1 MLKEWKAILKKPT
14 FIIVMLG
21 VSLIPALYNVIF
33 LSSMWD
39 PYGKVSDLPVA
50 VVNQDKAVTASGKT
64 LSIGEDVVS
73 SLKENKNLDF
83 HFVSKEDAQ
92 NGLEKG
98 DYYMVVT
105 LPSDLSERAASV
117 LTDNPQQ
124 MKIDYQTSSGH
135 SFIAGKMSD
144 SAMASLKQ
152 TVAQNVTDTYTNA
165 LFKNMGDLKTGL
177 VKASDGAQQLASGS
191 QQLGSG
197 SQTIAD
203 NLRTLNQATS
213 KLSSGAAQFNTG
225 LQTYTGSVAQVS
237 SGLGSLSNGINTYTS
252 GVSTVATGANQLSGR
267 SADLLGG
274 VQQLTQ
280 SGDGVQAL
288 STGVTNLNTG
298 LATLKSSVDTTLANN
313 QQNVN
318 DLANGLTQLN
328 ASIQAAASD
337 SAVSTDSI
345 EASLTSIAASA
356 QASINNNQDAKAAAL
371 ASVQGTSA
379 YQGLSSEAKA
389 EIDAAVGAS
398 QAGSDQS
405 AQAILSEV
413 DTMRASLEVIKATSQ
428 TKISQLGNTSTQV
441 LPQASNLINGLY
453 NGLST
458 VSTSL
463 GSASGGANQLV
474 AGVDTLNEKLTTGAT
489 QLEQGVTSY
498 TNAVGQLSEGT
509 SALASKN
516 PDLLAN
522 TTKLANGAAQLTDK
536 SPELTSSFGKL
547 ADGTNQLASGTEKLA
562 DGSSALTDN
571 LSKLTVGT
579 SDLSNGLSDAGDKL
593 SAVSTKEDNAKTLAD
608 PLTLSKTDENKVE
621 KNGIGMAPYM
631 ISVALFVAA
640 ISTNI
645 IFSTLPS
652 GQEPKT
658 RRDWLKARIEV
669 NGVISVVAG
678 VLVYGAVHLIGL
690 SANHEWATL
699 GLIVLASMT
708 FMALVTALVTWDS
721 KLGAFAS
728 LILLLLQ
735 LASSAGTYPLELT
748 SKIFQVIN
756 PWLPMS
762 YSVSGLRQTISMNG
776 QIGSQVLFLAF
787 FWNKAVIIPARKA
800 NEFGLTKLLDLKI
813 IVRNLL
819 LRKSQH
825 IVVAEIKRGGKFLHQ
840 VFNKGQTNMG

>member
-144 SAMASLKQ
+144 SAMTSLKQ
-152 TVAQNVTDTYTNA
+152 TVAQNVTDTYTSA

-197 SQTIAD
+197 SRTIAD

-237 SGLGSLSNGINTYTS
+237 SGLGSLSNGIHTYAN
-252 GVSTVATGANQLSGR
+252 GVSTVAAGANQLSGR

-298 LATLKSSVDTTLANN
+298 LVTLKSSVDTTLANN

-318 DLANGLTQLN
+318 DLATGLTQLN

-337 SAVSTDSI
+337 SAVSTNSI

-356 QASINNNQDAKAAAL
+356 QAIINNNQDAKAAAL

-389 EIDAAVGAS
+389 EIDTAVSAS
-398 QAGSDQS
+398 QAGSVQS

-413 DTMRASLEVIKATSQ
+413 DTMRASLETIKGASR
-428 TKISQLGNTSTQV
+428 TKLSQLEGASNQV
-441 LPQASNLINGLY
+441 LPQAANMINGLY

-458 VSTSL
+458 VSAGL

-498 TNAVGQLSEGT
+498 INAVGQLSEGT

-571 LSKLTVGT
+571 LSELTVGT

-652 GQEPKT
+652 GQEPRTK
-658 RRDWLKARIEV
+658 RDWLKARIEV

-721 KLGAFAS
+721 KLGAFVS

-776 QIGSQVLFLAF
+776 QIGTQVLFLAF
-787 FWNKAVIIPARKA
+787 VLVLFMALGTLVYRADKKQLA
-800 NEFGLTKLLDLKI
+800 
-813 IVRNLL
+813 
-819 LRKSQH
+819 
-825 IVVAEIKRGGKFLHQ
+825 
-840 VFNKGQTNMG
+840 

>member
-1 MLKEWKAILKKPT
+1 MLREWKAILKKPT

-21 VSLIPALYNVIF
+21 VSMIPALYNVIF

-105 LPSDLSERAASV
+105 LPSDLSERAASI

-144 SAMASLKQ
+144 SAMTSLKQ
-152 TVAQNVTDTYTNA
+152 TVAQNVTDTYTSA

-237 SGLGSLSNGINTYTS
+237 SGLGSLSNGINTYAN

-313 QQNVN
+313 QQNVS

-356 QASINNNQDAKAAAL
+356 QAIINNNQDAKAAAL

-389 EIDAAVGAS
+389 EIDAAVSAS

-405 AQAILSEV
+405 AQTILSEI
-413 DTMRASLEVIKATSQ
+413 DTMRASLETIKGASQ
-428 TKISQLGNTSTQV
+428 TKLSQLESASNQV
-441 LPQASNLINGLY
+441 LPQASSMINGLY

-593 SAVSTKEDNAKTLAD
+593 STVSTKEDNAKTLAD

-787 FWNKAVIIPARKA
+787 VLVLFMALGTLVYRTDKK
-800 NEFGLTKLLDLKI
+800 KL
-813 IVRNLL
+813 
-819 LRKSQH
+819 
-825 IVVAEIKRGGKFLHQ
+825 A
-840 VFNKGQTNMG
+840 

>member
-1 MLKEWKAILKKPT
+1 MLREWKAILKKPT

-21 VSLIPALYNVIF
+21 VSMIPALYNVIF

-105 LPSDLSERAASV
+105 LPSDLSERATSI

-237 SGLGSLSNGINTYTS
+237 SGLGSLSNGINTYAN
-252 GVSTVATGANQLSGR
+252 GVSTVAAGANQLSGR

-280 SGDGVQAL
+280 SGDGVRAL

-313 QQNVN
+313 QQNVS

-328 ASIQAAASD
+328 ASIQAAASN

-356 QASINNNQDAKAAAL
+356 QAIINNNQDAKAAAL

-389 EIDAAVGAS
+389 EIDAAVSAS

-405 AQAILSEV
+405 AQTILSEI
-413 DTMRASLEVIKATSQ
+413 DTMRASLETIKGASQ
-428 TKISQLGNTSTQV
+428 TKLSQLESASNQL
-441 LPQASNLINGLY
+441 LPQASSMINGLY

-498 TNAVGQLSEGT
+498 TNSVGQLSEGT

-536 SPELTSSFGKL
+536 SPELTSSFGNL
-547 ADGTNQLASGTEKLA
+547 ADGTNQLASGTGKLA
-562 DGSSALTDN
+562 DGSSILTDN

-579 SDLSNGLSDAGDKL
+579 SDLSNSLSDAGDKL

-652 GQEPKT
+652 GQEPRTK
-658 RRDWLKARIEV
+658 RDWLKARIEV

-787 FWNKAVIIPARKA
+787 VLVLFMVLGTLVYRTDKKQLA
-800 NEFGLTKLLDLKI
+800 
-813 IVRNLL
+813 
-819 LRKSQH
+819 
-825 IVVAEIKRGGKFLHQ
+825 
-840 VFNKGQTNMG
+840 

>member
-21 VSLIPALYNVIF
+21 VSMIPALYNVIF

-105 LPSDLSERAASV
+105 LPSDLSERAASI

-144 SAMASLKQ
+144 SAMTSLKQ
-152 TVAQNVTDTYTNA
+152 TVAQNVTDTYTSA

-237 SGLGSLSNGINTYTS
+237 SGLGSLSNGINTYAN
-252 GVSTVATGANQLSGR
+252 GVSTVAAGANQLSGR

-313 QQNVN
+313 QQNVS

-356 QASINNNQDAKAAAL
+356 QAIINNNQDAKAAAL
-371 ASVQGTSA
+371 ASVQATSA

-405 AQAILSEV
+405 AQTILSEI
-413 DTMRASLEVIKATSQ
+413 DTMRASLETIKGASQ
-428 TKISQLGNTSTQV
+428 TKLSQLESASNQV
-441 LPQASNLINGLY
+441 LPQASSMINGLY

-593 SAVSTKEDNAKTLAD
+593 STVSTKEDNAKTLAD

-652 GQEPKT
+652 GEEPKT
-658 RRDWLKARIEV
+658 KRDWLKARIEV

-678 VLVYGAVHLIGL
+678 ILVYGAVHLIGL

-787 FWNKAVIIPARKA
+787 VLVLFMALGTLVYRTDKKQLA
-800 NEFGLTKLLDLKI
+800 
-813 IVRNLL
+813 
-819 LRKSQH
+819 
-825 IVVAEIKRGGKFLHQ
+825 
-840 VFNKGQTNMG
+840 

>member
-1 MLKEWKAILKKPT
+1 MLREWKAILKKPA

-21 VSLIPALYNVIF
+21 VSMIPALYNVIF

-105 LPSDLSERAASV
+105 LPSDLSERAASI

-152 TVAQNVTDTYTNA
+152 TVAQNVTDTYTSA
-165 LFKNMGDLKTGL
+165 IFKNMGDLKTGL

-197 SQTIAD
+197 SQTIAN

-237 SGLGSLSNGINTYTS
+237 SGLGSLSNGINTYAN
-252 GVSTVATGANQLSGR
+252 GVSTVAAGANQLSGR

-288 STGVTNLNTG
+288 SIGVTNLNTG

-313 QQNVN
+313 QQNVS

-356 QASINNNQDAKAAAL
+356 QAIINNNQDAKAAAL
-371 ASVQGTSA
+371 ASVQATSS

-405 AQAILSEV
+405 AQTILSEI
-413 DTMRASLEVIKATSQ
+413 DTMRASLETIKGASQ
-428 TKISQLGNTSTQV
+428 TKLSQLESASNQV
-441 LPQASNLINGLY
+441 LPQAASMINGLY

-458 VSTSL
+458 VSTGL

-498 TNAVGQLSEGT
+498 TNAVGRLSEGT

-516 PDLLAN
+516 SDLLAN

-536 SPELTSSFGKL
+536 SPELTSSFEKL

-776 QIGSQVLFLAF
+776 QIGTQVLFLTFVLVLFMTLGTLVYRTDKKQLA
-787 FWNKAVIIPARKA
+787 
-800 NEFGLTKLLDLKI
+800 
-813 IVRNLL
+813 
-819 LRKSQH
+819 
-825 IVVAEIKRGGKFLHQ
+825 
-840 VFNKGQTNMG
+840 

>member
-1 MLKEWKAILKKPT
+1 MLREWKAILKKPA

-105 LPSDLSERAASV
+105 LPSDLSERAASI

-144 SAMASLKQ
+144 SAMTSLKQ
-152 TVAQNVTDTYTNA
+152 TVAQNVTDTYTSA

-177 VKASDGAQQLASGS
+177 VKASNGAQQLASGS

-237 SGLGSLSNGINTYTS
+237 SGLGSLSNGINTYAN

-313 QQNVN
+313 QQNVS

-345 EASLTSIAASA
+345 EGSLTSIAASA
-356 QASINNNQDAKAAAL
+356 QDIINNNQDAKAAAL

-405 AQAILSEV
+405 AQIILSEV
-413 DTMRASLEVIKATSQ
+413 DTMKASLETIKGASH
-428 TKISQLGNTSTQV
+428 TKFSQLEGASNQV
-441 LPQASNLINGLY
+441 LPQASSMINGLY

-458 VSTSL
+458 VSTGL

-536 SPELTSSFGKL
+536 SPELTSSFEKL

-571 LSKLTVGT
+571 LSKLTEGT
-579 SDLSNGLSDAGDKL
+579 SDLSNGLTDAGDKL
-593 SAVSTKEDNAKTLAD
+593 SSVSTKDDNAKTLAD

-690 SANHEWATL
+690 SANHELATL

-776 QIGSQVLFLAF
+776 QIGTQVIFLAF
-787 FWNKAVIIPARKA
+787 VLVLFMALGTLVYRTDKKQLA
-800 NEFGLTKLLDLKI
+800 
-813 IVRNLL
+813 
-819 LRKSQH
+819 
-825 IVVAEIKRGGKFLHQ
+825 
-840 VFNKGQTNMG
+840 

>member
-1 MLKEWKAILKKPT
+1 MLREWKAILKKPT

-92 NGLEKG
+92 AGLEKG

-105 LPSDLSERAASV
+105 LPSDLSERAASI

-152 TVAQNVTDTYTNA
+152 TVAQNVTDTYTSA

-191 QQLGSG
+191 QQLDSG

-237 SGLGSLSNGINTYTS
+237 SGLGSLSNGINTYAN
-252 GVSTVATGANQLSGR
+252 GVSTVVAGANQLSGR

-318 DLANGLTQLN
+318 DLANSLTQLN

-345 EASLTSIAASA
+345 EASLTSIVASA
-356 QASINNNQDAKAAAL
+356 QAIINNNQDAKAAAL

-389 EIDAAVGAS
+389 EIDTAVSAS

-441 LPQASNLINGLY
+441 LPQASTMINGLY

-593 SAVSTKEDNAKTLAD
+593 STVSTKEDNAKTLAD

-658 RRDWLKARIEV
+658 KRDWLKARIEV

-776 QIGSQVLFLAF
+776 QIGTQVLFLAF
-787 FWNKAVIIPARKA
+787 VLVLFMVLGTLVYRTDKKQLA
-800 NEFGLTKLLDLKI
+800 
-813 IVRNLL
+813 
-819 LRKSQH
+819 
-825 IVVAEIKRGGKFLHQ
+825 
-840 VFNKGQTNMG
+840 

>member
-1 MLKEWKAILKKPT
+1 MLREWKAILKKPT
-14 FIIVMLG
+14 FIIVMFG

-50 VVNQDKAVTASGKT
+50 VVNQDKAVTANGKT

-105 LPSDLSERAASV
+105 LPSDLSERAASI

-177 VKASDGAQQLASGS
+177 MKASDGAQQLASGS

-237 SGLGSLSNGINTYTS
+237 SGLGSLSNGINTYAN
-252 GVSTVATGANQLSGR
+252 GVSTVAAGANQLSGR

-318 DLANGLTQLN
+318 DLATGLTQLN

-356 QASINNNQDAKAAAL
+356 QAIINNNQDAKAAAL

-389 EIDAAVGAS
+389 EIDAAVSAS

-405 AQAILSEV
+405 AQTILSEI
-413 DTMRASLEVIKATSQ
+413 DTMRASLETIKGASQ
-428 TKISQLGNTSTQV
+428 TKLSQLESASNQV
-441 LPQASNLINGLY
+441 LPQASSMINGLY

-593 SAVSTKEDNAKTLAD
+593 STVSTKEDNAKTLAD

-652 GQEPKT
+652 GEEPKT
-658 RRDWLKARIEV
+658 KRDWLKARIEV

-787 FWNKAVIIPARKA
+787 VLVLFMALGTLVYRTDKKQLA
-800 NEFGLTKLLDLKI
+800 
-813 IVRNLL
+813 
-819 LRKSQH
+819 
-825 IVVAEIKRGGKFLHQ
+825 
-840 VFNKGQTNMG
+840 

>member
-1 MLKEWKAILKKPT
+1 MLREWKAILKKPT

-21 VSLIPALYNVIF
+21 VSMIPALYNVIF

-105 LPSDLSERAASV
+105 LPSDLSERAASI

-144 SAMASLKQ
+144 SAMTSLKQ
-152 TVAQNVTDTYTNA
+152 TVAQNVTDTYTSA

-237 SGLGSLSNGINTYTS
+237 SGLGSLSNGINTYAN

-318 DLANGLTQLN
+318 DLATGLTQLN

-356 QASINNNQDAKAAAL
+356 QAIINNNQDAKAAAL

-389 EIDAAVGAS
+389 EIDAAVSAS

-405 AQAILSEV
+405 AQTILSEI
-413 DTMRASLEVIKATSQ
+413 DTMRASLETIKGASQ
-428 TKISQLGNTSTQV
+428 TKLSQLESASNQV
-441 LPQASNLINGLY
+441 LPQASSMINGLY

-593 SAVSTKEDNAKTLAD
+593 STVSTKEDNAKTLAD

-787 FWNKAVIIPARKA
+787 VLVLFMALGTLVYRTDKKQLA
-800 NEFGLTKLLDLKI
+800 
-813 IVRNLL
+813 
-819 LRKSQH
+819 
-825 IVVAEIKRGGKFLHQ
+825 
-840 VFNKGQTNMG
+840 

>member
-1 MLKEWKAILKKPT
+1 MLREWKAILKKPT

-50 VVNQDKAVTASGKT
+50 VVNQDKAVTTNGKT

-83 HFVSKEDAQ
+83 HFVGKEDAQ

-117 LTDNPQQ
+117 LTNNPQQ

-152 TVAQNVTDTYTNA
+152 TVAQNVTDTYTSA

-197 SQTIAD
+197 SQTIAN

-237 SGLGSLSNGINTYTS
+237 SGLGSLSNGINTYAN
-252 GVSTVATGANQLSGR
+252 GVSTVAAGANQLSGR

-288 STGVTNLNTG
+288 SIGVTNLNTG

-313 QQNVN
+313 QQNVS

-356 QASINNNQDAKAAAL
+356 QAIINNNQDAKAAAL
-371 ASVQGTSA
+371 ASVQATSS

-405 AQAILSEV
+405 AQTILSEI
-413 DTMRASLEVIKATSQ
+413 DTMRASLETIKGASQ
-428 TKISQLGNTSTQV
+428 TKLSQLESASNQV
-441 LPQASNLINGLY
+441 LPQAASMINGLY

-458 VSTSL
+458 VSTGL

-498 TNAVGQLSEGT
+498 TNAVGRLSEGT

-516 PDLLAN
+516 SDLLAN

-536 SPELTSSFGKL
+536 SPELTSSFEKL

-593 SAVSTKEDNAKTLAD
+593 STVSTKEDNAKTLAD

-787 FWNKAVIIPARKA
+787 VLVLFMALGTLVYRTDKKQLA
-800 NEFGLTKLLDLKI
+800 
-813 IVRNLL
+813 
-819 LRKSQH
+819 
-825 IVVAEIKRGGKFLHQ
+825 
-840 VFNKGQTNMG
+840 

>member
-1 MLKEWKAILKKPT
+1 MLREWQAILKKPT

-33 LSSMWD
+33 LSSIWD

-105 LPSDLSERAASV
+105 LPSDLSERAASI

-197 SQTIAD
+197 SRTIAD

-252 GVSTVATGANQLSGR
+252 GVSTVAAGANQLSDR

-318 DLANGLTQLN
+318 DLAAGLTQLN

-356 QASINNNQDAKAAAL
+356 QAIINNNQDAKAAAL

-379 YQGLSSEAKA
+379 YQGLSNEAKA
-389 EIDAAVGAS
+389 EIDAAVSAS

-413 DTMRASLEVIKATSQ
+413 DMMRASLEVIKATSQ
-428 TKISQLGNTSTQV
+428 TKISQLGSTSTQV
-441 LPQASNLINGLY
+441 LPQASSMINGLY

-516 PDLLAN
+516 PALLAN

-536 SPELTSSFGKL
+536 SPELTSNFGKL
-547 ADGTNQLASGTEKLA
+547 ADGTNQLASGTGKLA

-571 LSKLTVGT
+571 LSKLTEGT
-579 SDLSNGLSDAGDKL
+579 SDLSNGLADVGDKL
-593 SAVSTKEDNAKTLAD
+593 STVSTKEDNAKTLAD

-652 GQEPKT
+652 GEEPKT
-658 RRDWLKARIEV
+658 KRDWLKARIEV

-787 FWNKAVIIPARKA
+787 VLVLFMTLGTLVYRTDKKQLA
-800 NEFGLTKLLDLKI
+800 
-813 IVRNLL
+813 
-819 LRKSQH
+819 
-825 IVVAEIKRGGKFLHQ
+825 
-840 VFNKGQTNMG
+840 

>member
-1 MLKEWKAILKKPT
+1 MLREWKAILKKPT

-92 NGLEKG
+92 AGLEKG

-105 LPSDLSERAASV
+105 LPSDLSERAASI

-165 LFKNMGDLKTGL
+165 LFKNIGDLKTGL

-237 SGLGSLSNGINTYTS
+237 SGLGSLSNGIHTYAN
-252 GVSTVATGANQLSGR
+252 GVSTVAAGANQLSGR

-298 LATLKSSVDTTLANN
+298 LVTLKSSVDTTLANN

-318 DLANGLTQLN
+318 DLATGLTQLN

-356 QASINNNQDAKAAAL
+356 QAIINNNQDAKAAAL

-405 AQAILSEV
+405 AQTILSEI
-413 DTMRASLEVIKATSQ
+413 DTMRASLETIKGASQ
-428 TKISQLGNTSTQV
+428 TKLSQLESASNQV
-441 LPQASNLINGLY
+441 LPQASSMINGLY

-458 VSTSL
+458 VSTGL

-516 PDLLAN
+516 PDLLVN

-593 SAVSTKEDNAKTLAD
+593 STVSTKEDNAKTLAD

-652 GQEPKT
+652 GQEPRTK
-658 RRDWLKARIEV
+658 RDWLKARIEV

-787 FWNKAVIIPARKA
+787 VLVLFMTLGTLVYRTDKKQLA
-800 NEFGLTKLLDLKI
+800 
-813 IVRNLL
+813 
-819 LRKSQH
+819 
-825 IVVAEIKRGGKFLHQ
+825 
-840 VFNKGQTNMG
+840 

>member
-21 VSLIPALYNVIF
+21 VSMIPALYNVIF

-105 LPSDLSERAASV
+105 LPSDLSERAASI

-152 TVAQNVTDTYTNA
+152 TVAQNVTDTYTSA
-165 LFKNMGDLKTGL
+165 IFKNMGDLKTGL

-197 SQTIAD
+197 GQTIAD

-237 SGLGSLSNGINTYTS
+237 SGLGSLSNGINTYAN
-252 GVSTVATGANQLSGR
+252 GVSTVAAGANQLSGR

-288 STGVTNLNTG
+288 SIGVTNLNTG

-313 QQNVN
+313 QQNVS

-356 QASINNNQDAKAAAL
+356 QAIINNNQDAKAAAL
-371 ASVQGTSA
+371 ASVQATSA

-405 AQAILSEV
+405 AQTILSEI
-413 DTMRASLEVIKATSQ
+413 DTMRASLETIKGASQ
-428 TKISQLGNTSTQV
+428 TKLSQLESASNQV
-441 LPQASNLINGLY
+441 LPQASSMINGLY

-458 VSTSL
+458 VSTGL

-593 SAVSTKEDNAKTLAD
+593 STVSTKEDNAKTLAD

-652 GQEPKT
+652 GEEPKT
-658 RRDWLKARIEV
+658 KRDWLKARIEV

-678 VLVYGAVHLIGL
+678 ILVYGAVHLIGL

-787 FWNKAVIIPARKA
+787 VLVLFMALGTLVYRTDKKQLA
-800 NEFGLTKLLDLKI
+800 
-813 IVRNLL
+813 
-819 LRKSQH
+819 
-825 IVVAEIKRGGKFLHQ
+825 
-840 VFNKGQTNMG
+840 

>member
-1 MLKEWKAILKKPT
+1 M
-14 FIIVMLG
+14 
-21 VSLIPALYNVIF
+21 
-33 LSSMWD
+33 
-39 PYGKVSDLPVA
+39 
-50 VVNQDKAVTASGKT
+50 
-64 LSIGEDVVS
+64 
-73 SLKENKNLDF
+73 
-83 HFVSKEDAQ
+83 
-92 NGLEKG
+92 
-98 DYYMVVT
+98 
-105 LPSDLSERAASV
+105 
-117 LTDNPQQ
+117 
-124 MKIDYQTSSGH
+124 
-135 SFIAGKMSD
+135 
-144 SAMASLKQ
+144 
-152 TVAQNVTDTYTNA
+152 
-165 LFKNMGDLKTGL
+165 
-177 VKASDGAQQLASGS
+177 
-191 QQLGSG
+191 
-197 SQTIAD
+197 
-203 NLRTLNQATS
+203 
-213 KLSSGAAQFNTG
+213 
-225 LQTYTGSVAQVS
+225 
-237 SGLGSLSNGINTYTS
+237 
-252 GVSTVATGANQLSGR
+252 
-267 SADLLGG
+267 
-274 VQQLTQ
+274 
-280 SGDGVQAL
+280 
-288 STGVTNLNTG
+288 STG
-298 LATLKSSVDTTLANN
+298 
-313 QQNVN
+313 
-318 DLANGLTQLN
+318 
-328 ASIQAAASD
+328 
-337 SAVSTDSI
+337 
-345 EASLTSIAASA
+345 
-356 QASINNNQDAKAAAL
+356 
-371 ASVQGTSA
+371 
-379 YQGLSSEAKA
+379 
-389 EIDAAVGAS
+389 
-398 QAGSDQS
+398 
-405 AQAILSEV
+405 
-413 DTMRASLEVIKATSQ
+413 
-428 TKISQLGNTSTQV
+428 
-441 LPQASNLINGLY
+441 
-453 NGLST
+453 
-458 VSTSL
+458 L

-571 LSKLTVGT
+571 LSKLTEGT
-579 SDLSNGLSDAGDKL
+579 SNLSSGLSDAGDKL
-593 SAVSTKEDNAKTLAD
+593 SMVSTKEDNAKTLAD

-658 RRDWLKARIEV
+658 KRDWLKARIEV

-787 FWNKAVIIPARKA
+787 VLVLFMALGTLVYRTDKKQLA
-800 NEFGLTKLLDLKI
+800 
-813 IVRNLL
+813 
-819 LRKSQH
+819 
-825 IVVAEIKRGGKFLHQ
+825 
-840 VFNKGQTNMG
+840 

>member
-356 QASINNNQDAKAAAL
+356 QAIINNNQDAKAAAL

-776 QIGSQVLFLAF
+776 QIGTQVLFLAF
-787 FWNKAVIIPARKA
+787 VLVLFMTLGTLVYRTDKKQLA
-800 NEFGLTKLLDLKI
+800 
-813 IVRNLL
+813 
-819 LRKSQH
+819 
-825 IVVAEIKRGGKFLHQ
+825 
-840 VFNKGQTNMG
+840 

>member
-1 MLKEWKAILKKPT
+1 MLREWKAILKKPT

-21 VSLIPALYNVIF
+21 VSMIPALYNVIF

-105 LPSDLSERAASV
+105 LPSDLSERAASI

-144 SAMASLKQ
+144 SAMAFLKQ

-165 LFKNMGDLKTGL
+165 LFKNMGDLKNGL

-213 KLSSGAAQFNTG
+213 KLSFGVAQFNTG

-237 SGLGSLSNGINTYTS
+237 SGLDSLSNGINTYAN
-252 GVSTVATGANQLSGR
+252 GVSTVAKGANQLSGR

-318 DLANGLTQLN
+318 DLATGLTQLN

-345 EASLTSIAASA
+345 ETSLTSVAGSA
-356 QASINNNQDAKAAAL
+356 QSIINNNQDARAAAL
-371 ASVQGTSA
+371 ASVQGTST

-389 EIDAAVGAS
+389 EIDAAVSAS

-413 DTMRASLEVIKATSQ
+413 DMMRASLEVIKATSQ
-428 TKISQLGNTSTQV
+428 TKISQLGSTSTQV
-441 LPQASNLINGLY
+441 LPQASSMINGLY

-458 VSTSL
+458 ISTSL

-474 AGVDTLNEKLTTGAT
+474 AGIDTLNEKLTTGAT

-498 TNAVGQLSEGT
+498 TNSVGQLSEGT

-536 SPELTSSFGKL
+536 SPELTSSFGNL
-547 ADGTNQLASGTEKLA
+547 ADGTNQLASGTGKLA
-562 DGSSALTDN
+562 DGSSILTDN

-579 SDLSNGLSDAGDKL
+579 SDLSNSLSDAGDKL

-652 GQEPKT
+652 GQEPRTK
-658 RRDWLKARIEV
+658 RDWLKARIEV

-787 FWNKAVIIPARKA
+787 VLVLFMVLGTLVYRTDKKQLA
-800 NEFGLTKLLDLKI
+800 
-813 IVRNLL
+813 
-819 LRKSQH
+819 
-825 IVVAEIKRGGKFLHQ
+825 
-840 VFNKGQTNMG
+840 

>member
-1 MLKEWKAILKKPT
+1 MLREWQAILKKPT

-33 LSSMWD
+33 LSSIWD

-105 LPSDLSERAASV
+105 LPSDLSERAASI

-197 SQTIAD
+197 SRTIAD

-252 GVSTVATGANQLSGR
+252 GVSTVAAGANQLSDR

-318 DLANGLTQLN
+318 DLAAGLTQLN

-356 QASINNNQDAKAAAL
+356 QAIINNNQDAKAAAL

-379 YQGLSSEAKA
+379 YQGLSNEAKA
-389 EIDAAVGAS
+389 EIDAAVSAS

-413 DTMRASLEVIKATSQ
+413 DMMRASLEVIKATSQ
-428 TKISQLGNTSTQV
+428 TKISQLGSTSTQV
-441 LPQASNLINGLY
+441 LPQASSMINGLY

-474 AGVDTLNEKLTTGAT
+474 AGVDTLNDKLTTGAT

-593 SAVSTKEDNAKTLAD
+593 LTVSTKEDNAKTLAD

-652 GQEPKT
+652 GQAPKT
-658 RRDWLKARIEV
+658 KRDWLKARIEV

-787 FWNKAVIIPARKA
+787 VLVLFMVLGTLVYRTDKKQLA
-800 NEFGLTKLLDLKI
+800 
-813 IVRNLL
+813 
-819 LRKSQH
+819 
-825 IVVAEIKRGGKFLHQ
+825 
-840 VFNKGQTNMG
+840 

>member
-1 MLKEWKAILKKPT
+1 MLREWKAILKKPT

-105 LPSDLSERAASV
+105 LPSDLSERAASI

-152 TVAQNVTDTYTNA
+152 TVAKNVTDTYTSA
-165 LFKNMGDLKTGL
+165 IFKNMGDLKTGL
-177 VKASDGAQQLASGS
+177 VKASDGAQQLTSGS

-237 SGLGSLSNGINTYTS
+237 SGLGSLSNGINTYAN

-313 QQNVN
+313 QQNVT
-318 DLANGLTQLN
+318 DLATGLTQLN

-356 QASINNNQDAKAAAL
+356 QAIINNNQDAKAAAL

-405 AQAILSEV
+405 AQTILSEI
-413 DTMRASLEVIKATSQ
+413 DTMRASLETIKGASH
-428 TKISQLGNTSTQV
+428 TKLSQLEGVSNQV
-441 LPQASNLINGLY
+441 LPQAANMINGLY

-458 VSTSL
+458 VSAGL

-522 TTKLANGAAQLTDK
+522 TTKLANGAAQLTNK

-547 ADGTNQLASGTEKLA
+547 ADGTNQLASGTGKLA

-571 LSKLTVGT
+571 LSKLTVGA
-579 SDLSNGLSDAGDKL
+579 SDLSNGLTDAGDRL
-593 SAVSTKEDNAKTLAD
+593 STVSTKEDNAKTLAD

-652 GQEPKT
+652 GQEPRTK
-658 RRDWLKARIEV
+658 RDWLKARIEV

-787 FWNKAVIIPARKA
+787 VLVLFMVLGTLVYRTDKKQLA
-800 NEFGLTKLLDLKI
+800 
-813 IVRNLL
+813 
-819 LRKSQH
+819 
-825 IVVAEIKRGGKFLHQ
+825 
-840 VFNKGQTNMG
+840 

>member
-1 MLKEWKAILKKPT
+1 MLREWKAILKKPA

-21 VSLIPALYNVIF
+21 VSMIPALYNVIF

-105 LPSDLSERAASV
+105 LPSDLSERAASI

-144 SAMASLKQ
+144 SAMTSLKQ
-152 TVAQNVTDTYTNA
+152 TVAQNVTDTYTSA

-197 SQTIAD
+197 GQTIAD
-203 NLRTLNQATS
+203 NLRTLNQATT

-237 SGLGSLSNGINTYTS
+237 SGLGSLSNGINTYAN

-267 SADLLGG
+267 SAALLGG
-274 VQQLTQ
+274 VQQLSQ

-318 DLANGLTQLN
+318 DLATGLTQLN

-356 QASINNNQDAKAAAL
+356 QAIINNNQDAKAAAL

-389 EIDAAVGAS
+389 EIDAAVSAS

-405 AQAILSEV
+405 AQTILSEI
-413 DTMRASLEVIKATSQ
+413 DTMRASLETIKGASQ
-428 TKISQLGNTSTQV
+428 TKLSQLESASNQV
-441 LPQASNLINGLY
+441 LPQASSMINGLY

-593 SAVSTKEDNAKTLAD
+593 STVSTKEDNAKTLAD

-787 FWNKAVIIPARKA
+787 VLVLFMALGTLVYRTDKK
-800 NEFGLTKLLDLKI
+800 KL
-813 IVRNLL
+813 
-819 LRKSQH
+819 
-825 IVVAEIKRGGKFLHQ
+825 A
-840 VFNKGQTNMG
+840 

>member
-21 VSLIPALYNVIF
+21 VSMIPALYNVIF

-152 TVAQNVTDTYTNA
+152 TVAQNVTDTYTSA

-203 NLRTLNQATS
+203 SLRTLNQATS

-318 DLANGLTQLN
+318 DLATGLTQLN

-356 QASINNNQDAKAAAL
+356 QAIINNNQDAKAAAL

-405 AQAILSEV
+405 AQTILSEI

-776 QIGSQVLFLAF
+776 QIGTQVLFLTFVLVLFMTLGTLVYRTDKKQLA
-787 FWNKAVIIPARKA
+787 
-800 NEFGLTKLLDLKI
+800 
-813 IVRNLL
+813 
-819 LRKSQH
+819 
-825 IVVAEIKRGGKFLHQ
+825 
-840 VFNKGQTNMG
+840 

>member
-1 MLKEWKAILKKPT
+1 MLREWKAILKKPA

-21 VSLIPALYNVIF
+21 VSMIPALYNVIF

-105 LPSDLSERAASV
+105 LPSDLSERAASI

-144 SAMASLKQ
+144 SAMTSLKQ
-152 TVAQNVTDTYTNA
+152 TVAQNVTDTYTSA

-197 SQTIAD
+197 GQTIAD
-203 NLRTLNQATS
+203 NLRTLNQATT

-237 SGLGSLSNGINTYTS
+237 SGLGSLSNGINTYAN

-318 DLANGLTQLN
+318 DLATGLTQLN

-356 QASINNNQDAKAAAL
+356 QAIINNNQDAKAAAL

-389 EIDAAVGAS
+389 EIDAAVSAS

-405 AQAILSEV
+405 AQTILSEI
-413 DTMRASLEVIKATSQ
+413 DTMRASLETIKGASQ
-428 TKISQLGNTSTQV
+428 TKLSQLESASNQV
-441 LPQASNLINGLY
+441 LPQASSMINGLY

-593 SAVSTKEDNAKTLAD
+593 STVSTKEDNAKTLAD

-652 GQEPKT
+652 GEEPKT

-787 FWNKAVIIPARKA
+787 VLVLFMALGTLVYRTDKK
-800 NEFGLTKLLDLKI
+800 KL
-813 IVRNLL
+813 
-819 LRKSQH
+819 
-825 IVVAEIKRGGKFLHQ
+825 A
-840 VFNKGQTNMG
+840 

>member
-1 MLKEWKAILKKPT
+1 MLREWKAILKKPT

-21 VSLIPALYNVIF
+21 VSMIPALYNVIF

-105 LPSDLSERAASV
+105 LPSDLSERAASI

-197 SQTIAD
+197 SRTIAD

-252 GVSTVATGANQLSGR
+252 GVSTVAAGANQLSDR

-318 DLANGLTQLN
+318 DLAAGLTQLN

-356 QASINNNQDAKAAAL
+356 QAIINNNQDAKAAAL

-379 YQGLSSEAKA
+379 YQGLSNEAKA
-389 EIDAAVGAS
+389 EIDAAVSAS

-413 DTMRASLEVIKATSQ
+413 DMMRASLEVIKATSQ
-428 TKISQLGNTSTQV
+428 TKISQLGSTSTQV
-441 LPQASNLINGLY
+441 LPQASSMINGLY

-516 PDLLAN
+516 PALLAN

-536 SPELTSSFGKL
+536 SPELTSNFGKL
-547 ADGTNQLASGTEKLA
+547 ADGTNQLASGTGKLA

-571 LSKLTVGT
+571 LSKLTEGT
-579 SDLSNGLSDAGDKL
+579 SDLSNGLADVGDKL
-593 SAVSTKEDNAKTLAD
+593 STVSTKEDNAKTLAD

-652 GQEPKT
+652 GEEPKT
-658 RRDWLKARIEV
+658 KRDWLKARIEV

-787 FWNKAVIIPARKA
+787 VLVLFMTLGTLVYRTDKKQLA
-800 NEFGLTKLLDLKI
+800 
-813 IVRNLL
+813 
-819 LRKSQH
+819 
-825 IVVAEIKRGGKFLHQ
+825 
-840 VFNKGQTNMG
+840 

>member
-1 MLKEWKAILKKPT
+1 MLREWKAILKKPA

-105 LPSDLSERAASV
+105 LPSDLSERAASI

-144 SAMASLKQ
+144 SAMTSLKQ
-152 TVAQNVTDTYTNA
+152 TVAQNVTDTYTSA

-203 NLRTLNQATS
+203 NLRTLNQATT

-237 SGLGSLSNGINTYTS
+237 SGLGSLSNGINTYAN

-318 DLANGLTQLN
+318 DLATGLTQLN

-356 QASINNNQDAKAAAL
+356 QAIINNNQDAKAAAL

-389 EIDAAVGAS
+389 EIDAAVSAS

-405 AQAILSEV
+405 AQTILSEI
-413 DTMRASLEVIKATSQ
+413 DTMRASLETIKGASQ
-428 TKISQLGNTSTQV
+428 TKLSQLESASNQV
-441 LPQASNLINGLY
+441 LPQASSMINGLY

-547 ADGTNQLASGTEKLA
+547 ADGTNQLASGTGKLA

-571 LSKLTVGT
+571 LSKLTVAT
-579 SDLSNGLSDAGDKL
+579 RDLSNGLTDAGDKL
-593 SAVSTKEDNAKTLAD
+593 SSVSTKEDNAKTLAD

-652 GQEPKT
+652 GEEPKT
-658 RRDWLKARIEV
+658 KRDWLKARIEV

-787 FWNKAVIIPARKA
+787 VLVLFMALGTLVYRTDKKQLA
-800 NEFGLTKLLDLKI
+800 
-813 IVRNLL
+813 
-819 LRKSQH
+819 
-825 IVVAEIKRGGKFLHQ
+825 
-840 VFNKGQTNMG
+840 

>member
-1 MLKEWKAILKKPT
+1 MLREWKAILKKPT

-50 VVNQDKAVTASGKT
+50 VVNQDKAVTTNGKT

-83 HFVSKEDAQ
+83 HFVGKEDAQ

-117 LTDNPQQ
+117 LTNNPQQ

-152 TVAQNVTDTYTNA
+152 TVAQNVTDTYTSA
-165 LFKNMGDLKTGL
+165 IFKNMGDLKTGL

-197 SQTIAD
+197 SQTIAN

-237 SGLGSLSNGINTYTS
+237 SGLGSLSNGINTYAN
-252 GVSTVATGANQLSGR
+252 GVSTVAAGANQLSGR

-288 STGVTNLNTG
+288 SIGVTNLNTG

-313 QQNVN
+313 QQNVS

-356 QASINNNQDAKAAAL
+356 QAIINNNQDAKAAAL
-371 ASVQGTSA
+371 ASVQATSS

-405 AQAILSEV
+405 AQTILSEI
-413 DTMRASLEVIKATSQ
+413 DTMRASLETIKGASQ
-428 TKISQLGNTSTQV
+428 TKLSQLESASNQV
-441 LPQASNLINGLY
+441 LPQAASMINGLY

-458 VSTSL
+458 VSTGL

-498 TNAVGQLSEGT
+498 TNAVGRLSEGT

-516 PDLLAN
+516 SDLLAN

-536 SPELTSSFGKL
+536 SPELTSSFEKL

-593 SAVSTKEDNAKTLAD
+593 STVSTKEDNAKTLAD

-787 FWNKAVIIPARKA
+787 VLVLFMALGTLVYRTDKKQLA
-800 NEFGLTKLLDLKI
+800 
-813 IVRNLL
+813 
-819 LRKSQH
+819 
-825 IVVAEIKRGGKFLHQ
+825 
-840 VFNKGQTNMG
+840 

>member
-1 MLKEWKAILKKPT
+1 MLREWKAILKKPA

-105 LPSDLSERAASV
+105 LPSDLSERAASI

-144 SAMASLKQ
+144 SAMTSLKQ
-152 TVAQNVTDTYTNA
+152 TVAQNVTDTYTSA

-237 SGLGSLSNGINTYTS
+237 SGLGSLSNGINTYAN
-252 GVSTVATGANQLSGR
+252 GVSTVAAGANQLSGR

-313 QQNVN
+313 QQNVS

-356 QASINNNQDAKAAAL
+356 QAIINNNQDAKAAAL
-371 ASVQGTSA
+371 ASVQATSA

-405 AQAILSEV
+405 AQTILSEI
-413 DTMRASLEVIKATSQ
+413 DTMRASLETIKGASQ
-428 TKISQLGNTSTQV
+428 TKLSQLESASNQV
-441 LPQASNLINGLY
+441 LPQASSMINGLY

-579 SDLSNGLSDAGDKL
+579 SDLSNGLADAGDKL
-593 SAVSTKEDNAKTLAD
+593 SAVSTKDDNAKTLAD

-787 FWNKAVIIPARKA
+787 VLVLFMALGTLVYRTDKKQLA
-800 NEFGLTKLLDLKI
+800 
-813 IVRNLL
+813 
-819 LRKSQH
+819 
-825 IVVAEIKRGGKFLHQ
+825 
-840 VFNKGQTNMG
+840 

>member
-1 MLKEWKAILKKPT
+1 MLREWKAILKKPT

-21 VSLIPALYNVIF
+21 VSMIPALYNVIF

-92 NGLEKG
+92 NGLKKG

-152 TVAQNVTDTYTNA
+152 TVAQNVTDTYTSA

-237 SGLGSLSNGINTYTS
+237 SGLGSLSNGINTYAN
-252 GVSTVATGANQLSGR
+252 GVSTVAAGANQLSGR

-313 QQNVN
+313 QQNVS

-356 QASINNNQDAKAAAL
+356 QAIINNNQDAKAAAL
-371 ASVQGTSA
+371 ASVQATSA

-405 AQAILSEV
+405 AQTILSEI
-413 DTMRASLEVIKATSQ
+413 DTMRASLETIKGASQ
-428 TKISQLGNTSTQV
+428 TKLSQLESASNQV
-441 LPQASNLINGLY
+441 LPQASSMINGLY

-579 SDLSNGLSDAGDKL
+579 SDLSNGLADAGDKL
-593 SAVSTKEDNAKTLAD
+593 SAVSTKDDNAKTLAD

-658 RRDWLKARIEV
+658 KRDWLKARIEV

-787 FWNKAVIIPARKA
+787 VLVLFMA
-800 NEFGLTKLLDLKI
+800 FGTLVYRTDKKQL
-813 IVRNLL
+813 
-819 LRKSQH
+819 
-825 IVVAEIKRGGKFLHQ
+825 A
-840 VFNKGQTNMG
+840 

>member
-1 MLKEWKAILKKPT
+1 MLREWKAILKKPT

-50 VVNQDKAVTASGKT
+50 VVNQDKAVTANGKT

-274 VQQLTQ
+274 VQQFTQ

-356 QASINNNQDAKAAAL
+356 QAIINNNQDAKAAAL

-405 AQAILSEV
+405 AQTILSEI
-413 DTMRASLEVIKATSQ
+413 DTMRASLETIKGASQ
-428 TKISQLGNTSTQV
+428 TKLSQLESASNQV
-441 LPQASNLINGLY
+441 LPQAASMINGLY

-458 VSTSL
+458 VSTGL

-498 TNAVGQLSEGT
+498 TNAVGRLSEGT

-516 PDLLAN
+516 SDLLAN

-536 SPELTSSFGKL
+536 SPELTSSFEKL

-593 SAVSTKEDNAKTLAD
+593 STVSTKEDNAKTLAD

-787 FWNKAVIIPARKA
+787 VLVLFMALGTLVYRTDKKQLA
-800 NEFGLTKLLDLKI
+800 
-813 IVRNLL
+813 
-819 LRKSQH
+819 
-825 IVVAEIKRGGKFLHQ
+825 
-840 VFNKGQTNMG
+840 

>member
-1 MLKEWKAILKKPT
+1 MLREWKAILKKPT

-21 VSLIPALYNVIF
+21 VSMIPALYNVIF

-105 LPSDLSERAASV
+105 LPSDLSERATSI

-237 SGLGSLSNGINTYTS
+237 SGLGSLSNGINTYAN
-252 GVSTVATGANQLSGR
+252 GVSTVAAGANQLSGR

-280 SGDGVQAL
+280 SGDGVRAL

-313 QQNVN
+313 QQNVS

-328 ASIQAAASD
+328 ASIQAAASN

-356 QASINNNQDAKAAAL
+356 QAIINNNQDAKAAAL

-389 EIDAAVGAS
+389 EIDVAVSAS

-413 DTMRASLEVIKATSQ
+413 DTMRTSLETIKGASQ
-428 TKISQLGNTSTQV
+428 TKLSQLESASNQL
-441 LPQASNLINGLY
+441 LPQASSMINGLY

-593 SAVSTKEDNAKTLAD
+593 STVSTKEDNAKTLAD

-652 GQEPKT
+652 GQEPRTK
-658 RRDWLKARIEV
+658 RDWLKARIEV

-787 FWNKAVIIPARKA
+787 VLVLFMVLGTLVYRTDKKQLA
-800 NEFGLTKLLDLKI
+800 
-813 IVRNLL
+813 
-819 LRKSQH
+819 
-825 IVVAEIKRGGKFLHQ
+825 
-840 VFNKGQTNMG
+840 

>member
-1 MLKEWKAILKKPT
+1 MLREWKAILKKPA

-64 LSIGEDVVS
+64 LSIGDDVVS

-105 LPSDLSERAASV
+105 LPSDLSERAASI

-144 SAMASLKQ
+144 SAMTSLKQ
-152 TVAQNVTDTYTNA
+152 TVAQNVTDTYTSA

-197 SQTIAD
+197 SRTIAD

-237 SGLGSLSNGINTYTS
+237 SGLGSLSNGINTYAN

-313 QQNVN
+313 QQNVS

-356 QASINNNQDAKAAAL
+356 QAIINNNQDAKAAAL

-389 EIDAAVGAS
+389 EIDAAVSAS

-405 AQAILSEV
+405 AQTILSEI
-413 DTMRASLEVIKATSQ
+413 DTMRASLETIKGASQ
-428 TKISQLGNTSTQV
+428 TKLSQLESASNQV
-441 LPQASNLINGLY
+441 LPQASSMINGLY

-536 SPELTSSFGKL
+536 SPELTSSFEKL

-593 SAVSTKEDNAKTLAD
+593 STVSTKEDNAKTLAD

-787 FWNKAVIIPARKA
+787 VLVLFMALGTLVYRTDKKQLA
-800 NEFGLTKLLDLKI
+800 
-813 IVRNLL
+813 
-819 LRKSQH
+819 
-825 IVVAEIKRGGKFLHQ
+825 
-840 VFNKGQTNMG
+840 

>member
-1 MLKEWKAILKKPT
+1 MLREWKAILKKPA

-64 LSIGEDVVS
+64 LSIGDDVVS

-105 LPSDLSERAASV
+105 LPSDLSERAASI

-144 SAMASLKQ
+144 SAMTSLKQ
-152 TVAQNVTDTYTNA
+152 TVAQNVTDTYTSA

-177 VKASDGAQQLASGS
+177 VKASNGAQQLASGS

-237 SGLGSLSNGINTYTS
+237 SGLGSLSNGINTYAN
-252 GVSTVATGANQLSGR
+252 GVSTVAAGANQLSGR

-313 QQNVN
+313 QQNVS

-345 EASLTSIAASA
+345 EGSLTSIAASA
-356 QASINNNQDAKAAAL
+356 QDIINNNQDAKAAAL

-405 AQAILSEV
+405 AQIILSEV
-413 DTMRASLEVIKATSQ
+413 DTMKASLETIKGASH
-428 TKISQLGNTSTQV
+428 TKFSQLEGASNQV
-441 LPQASNLINGLY
+441 LPQASSMINGLY

-458 VSTSL
+458 VSTGL

-536 SPELTSSFGKL
+536 SPELTSSFEKL

-571 LSKLTVGT
+571 LSKLTEGT
-579 SDLSNGLSDAGDKL
+579 SDLSNGLTDAGDKL
-593 SAVSTKEDNAKTLAD
+593 SSVSTKDDNAKTLAD

-787 FWNKAVIIPARKA
+787 VLVLFMALGTLVYRTDKKQLA
-800 NEFGLTKLLDLKI
+800 
-813 IVRNLL
+813 
-819 LRKSQH
+819 
-825 IVVAEIKRGGKFLHQ
+825 
-840 VFNKGQTNMG
+840 

>member
-274 VQQLTQ
+274 VQQFTQ

-356 QASINNNQDAKAAAL
+356 QAIINNNQDAKAAAL

-405 AQAILSEV
+405 AQTILSEI
-413 DTMRASLEVIKATSQ
+413 DTMRASLETIKGASQ
-428 TKISQLGNTSTQV
+428 TKLSQLESASNQV
-441 LPQASNLINGLY
+441 LPQAASMINGLY

-458 VSTSL
+458 VSTGL

-547 ADGTNQLASGTEKLA
+547 ADGANQLASGTGKLA

-593 SAVSTKEDNAKTLAD
+593 STVSTKEDNAKTLAD

-787 FWNKAVIIPARKA
+787 VLVLFMALGTLVYRTDKKQLA
-800 NEFGLTKLLDLKI
+800 
-813 IVRNLL
+813 
-819 LRKSQH
+819 
-825 IVVAEIKRGGKFLHQ
+825 
-840 VFNKGQTNMG
+840 

>member
-1 MLKEWKAILKKPT
+1 MLREWKAILKKPT

-21 VSLIPALYNVIF
+21 VSMIPALYNVIF

-50 VVNQDKAVTASGKT
+50 VVNQDKAVAASGKT
-64 LSIGEDVVS
+64 LSIGDDVVS
-73 SLKENKNLDF
+73 SLKKNKNLDF
-83 HFVSKEDAQ
+83 HFVSKENAQ

-105 LPSDLSERAASV
+105 LPSDLSERAASI

-237 SGLGSLSNGINTYTS
+237 SGLGSLSNGINTYAN
-252 GVSTVATGANQLSGR
+252 GVSTVAAGANQLSGR

-280 SGDGVQAL
+280 SGDGVLAL

-313 QQNVN
+313 QQNVS

-356 QASINNNQDAKAAAL
+356 QAIINNNQDAKAAAL
-371 ASVQGTSA
+371 ASVQATSA

-405 AQAILSEV
+405 AQTILSEI
-413 DTMRASLEVIKATSQ
+413 DTMRASLETIKGASQ
-428 TKISQLGNTSTQV
+428 TKLSQLESASNQV
-441 LPQASNLINGLY
+441 LPQASSMINGLY

-458 VSTSL
+458 VSTGL

-593 SAVSTKEDNAKTLAD
+593 STVSTKEDNAKTLAD

-652 GQEPKT
+652 GEEPKT
-658 RRDWLKARIEV
+658 KRDWLKARIEV

-678 VLVYGAVHLIGL
+678 ILVYGAVHLIGL

-776 QIGSQVLFLAF
+776 QIGTQVLFLAF
-787 FWNKAVIIPARKA
+787 VLVLFMALGTLVYRTDKKQLA
-800 NEFGLTKLLDLKI
+800 
-813 IVRNLL
+813 
-819 LRKSQH
+819 
-825 IVVAEIKRGGKFLHQ
+825 
-840 VFNKGQTNMG
+840 

>member
-1 MLKEWKAILKKPT
+1 MLREWKAILKKPT

-21 VSLIPALYNVIF
+21 VSMIPALYNVIF

-105 LPSDLSERAASV
+105 LPSDLSERAASI

-152 TVAQNVTDTYTNA
+152 TVAQNVTDTYTSA
-165 LFKNMGDLKTGL
+165 IFKNMGDLKNGL

-237 SGLGSLSNGINTYTS
+237 SGLGSLSNGINTYAN
-252 GVSTVATGANQLSGR
+252 GVSTVAAGANQLSGR

-280 SGDGVQAL
+280 SGDGVRAL

-313 QQNVN
+313 QQNVS

-328 ASIQAAASD
+328 ASIQAAASN

-356 QASINNNQDAKAAAL
+356 QAIINNNQDAKAAAL

-389 EIDAAVGAS
+389 EIDAAVSAS

-405 AQAILSEV
+405 AQTILSEI
-413 DTMRASLEVIKATSQ
+413 DTMRASLETIKGASQ
-428 TKISQLGNTSTQV
+428 TKLSQLESASNQL
-441 LPQASNLINGLY
+441 LPQASSMINGLY

-652 GQEPKT
+652 GQEPRTK
-658 RRDWLKARIEV
+658 RDWLKARIEV

-787 FWNKAVIIPARKA
+787 VLVLFMALGTLVYRTDKKQ
-800 NEFGLTKLLDLKI
+800 LT
-813 IVRNLL
+813 
-819 LRKSQH
+819 
-825 IVVAEIKRGGKFLHQ
+825 
-840 VFNKGQTNMG
+840 

>member
-1 MLKEWKAILKKPT
+1 MLREWKAILKKPT

-50 VVNQDKAVTASGKT
+50 VVNQDKAVIASGKT

-105 LPSDLSERAASV
+105 LPSDLSERAASI

-152 TVAQNVTDTYTNA
+152 TVAQNVTDTYTSA
-165 LFKNMGDLKTGL
+165 IFKNMGDLKTGL

-203 NLRTLNQATS
+203 NLRTLNQATN

-237 SGLGSLSNGINTYTS
+237 SGLGSLSNGINTYAN

-288 STGVTNLNTG
+288 LTGVTNLNTG

-318 DLANGLTQLN
+318 DLATGLTQLN

-356 QASINNNQDAKAAAL
+356 QAIINNNQDAKTAAL

-389 EIDAAVGAS
+389 EIDAAVSAS

-405 AQAILSEV
+405 AQTILSEV
-413 DTMRASLEVIKATSQ
+413 DTMRASLETIKGASQ
-428 TKISQLGNTSTQV
+428 TKLSQLESASNQV
-441 LPQASNLINGLY
+441 LPQASSMINGLY

-463 GSASGGANQLV
+463 GSANGGANQLV

-547 ADGTNQLASGTEKLA
+547 ADGTNQLASGTGKLA

-571 LSKLTVGT
+571 LSKLTVAT
-579 SDLSNGLSDAGDKL
+579 RDLSNGLTDAGDKL
-593 SAVSTKEDNAKTLAD
+593 SSVSTKEDNAKTLAD

-652 GQEPKT
+652 GEEPKT
-658 RRDWLKARIEV
+658 KRDWLKARIEV

-787 FWNKAVIIPARKA
+787 VLVLFMALGTLVYRTDKKQLA
-800 NEFGLTKLLDLKI
+800 
-813 IVRNLL
+813 
-819 LRKSQH
+819 
-825 IVVAEIKRGGKFLHQ
+825 
-840 VFNKGQTNMG
+840 

>member
-1 MLKEWKAILKKPT
+1 MLREWKAILKKPT

-50 VVNQDKAVTASGKT
+50 VVNQDKAVIASGKT

-274 VQQLTQ
+274 VQQFTQ

-356 QASINNNQDAKAAAL
+356 QAIINNNQDAKAAAL

-405 AQAILSEV
+405 AQTILSEI
-413 DTMRASLEVIKATSQ
+413 DTMRASLETIKGASQ
-428 TKISQLGNTSTQV
+428 TKLSQLESASNQV
-441 LPQASNLINGLY
+441 LPQAASMINGLY

-458 VSTSL
+458 VSTGL

-498 TNAVGQLSEGT
+498 TNAVGRLSEGT

-516 PDLLAN
+516 SDLLAN

-536 SPELTSSFGKL
+536 SPELTSSFEKL

-579 SDLSNGLSDAGDKL
+579 SDLSNSLSDAGDKL
-593 SAVSTKEDNAKTLAD
+593 STVSTKEDNAKTLAD

-787 FWNKAVIIPARKA
+787 VLVLFMALGTLVYRTDKKQLA
-800 NEFGLTKLLDLKI
+800 
-813 IVRNLL
+813 
-819 LRKSQH
+819 
-825 IVVAEIKRGGKFLHQ
+825 
-840 VFNKGQTNMG
+840 

>member
-1 MLKEWKAILKKPT
+1 MLREWKAILKKPT

-92 NGLEKG
+92 AGLEKG

-105 LPSDLSERAASV
+105 LPSDLSERAASI

-165 LFKNMGDLKTGL
+165 LFKNIGDLKTGL

-237 SGLGSLSNGINTYTS
+237 SGLGSLSNGINSYAN
-252 GVSTVATGANQLSGR
+252 GVSTVAAGANQLSGR

-298 LATLKSSVDTTLANN
+298 LDTLKSSVDTTLANN

-318 DLANGLTQLN
+318 DLATSLTQLN

-356 QASINNNQDAKAAAL
+356 QAIINNNQDAKAAAL
-371 ASVQGTSA
+371 ASVQATSA

-405 AQAILSEV
+405 AQTILSEI
-413 DTMRASLEVIKATSQ
+413 DTMRASLETIKGASQ
-428 TKISQLGNTSTQV
+428 TKLSQLESASNQV
-441 LPQASNLINGLY
+441 LPQASSMINGLY

-593 SAVSTKEDNAKTLAD
+593 STVSTKEDNAKTLAD

-652 GQEPKT
+652 GEEPKT
-658 RRDWLKARIEV
+658 KRDWLKARIEV

-787 FWNKAVIIPARKA
+787 VLVLFMALGTLVYRTDKKQLA
-800 NEFGLTKLLDLKI
+800 
-813 IVRNLL
+813 
-819 LRKSQH
+819 
-825 IVVAEIKRGGKFLHQ
+825 
-840 VFNKGQTNMG
+840 

>member
-1 MLKEWKAILKKPT
+1 MLREWKAILKKPA

-105 LPSDLSERAASV
+105 LPSDLSERAASI

-144 SAMASLKQ
+144 SAMTSLKQ
-152 TVAQNVTDTYTNA
+152 TVAQNVTDTYTSA

-237 SGLGSLSNGINTYTS
+237 SGLGSLSNGINTYAN
-252 GVSTVATGANQLSGR
+252 GVSTVAAGANQLSGR

-313 QQNVN
+313 QQNVS

-356 QASINNNQDAKAAAL
+356 QAIINNNQDSKAAAL

-389 EIDAAVGAS
+389 EIDAAVSAS

-405 AQAILSEV
+405 AQTILSEI
-413 DTMRASLEVIKATSQ
+413 DTMRASLETIKGASQ
-428 TKISQLGNTSTQV
+428 TKLSQLESASNQV
-441 LPQASNLINGLY
+441 LPQASSMINGLY

-579 SDLSNGLSDAGDKL
+579 SDLSNGLADAGDKL
-593 SAVSTKEDNAKTLAD
+593 SAVSTKDDNAKTLAD

-652 GQEPKT
+652 GQEPRTK
-658 RRDWLKARIEV
+658 RDWLKARIEV

-708 FMALVTALVTWDS
+708 FMALVTALVTWNS

-776 QIGSQVLFLAF
+776 QIGSQVLFLTFVLVLFMALGTLVYRTD
-787 FWNKAVIIPARKA
+787 KKQLV
-800 NEFGLTKLLDLKI
+800 
-813 IVRNLL
+813 
-819 LRKSQH
+819 
-825 IVVAEIKRGGKFLHQ
+825 
-840 VFNKGQTNMG
+840 

>member
-1 MLKEWKAILKKPT
+1 MLREWKAILKKPT

-356 QASINNNQDAKAAAL
+356 QAIINNNQDAKAAAL

-721 KLGAFAS
+721 KLGAFTS

-776 QIGSQVLFLAF
+776 QIGTQVLFLTFVLVLFMTLGTLVYRTDKKQLA
-787 FWNKAVIIPARKA
+787 
-800 NEFGLTKLLDLKI
+800 
-813 IVRNLL
+813 
-819 LRKSQH
+819 
-825 IVVAEIKRGGKFLHQ
+825 
-840 VFNKGQTNMG
+840 